1 VRLSVNA
8 IEHPIGNRIAAVLIL
23 AFGSAECGGAAEK
36 FQKLSGP
43 QIRAKFTGMV
53 MTDSVHFA
61 DMFAAGGTLKI
72 FSMGKKKEGT
82 WRVERDE
89 ICVDRGKDDGG
100 CYQVW
105 MSGKNVE
112 FRRGELGATLEGTL
126 QRPVPRN

>member
-1 VRLSVNA
+1 MNA
-8 IEHPIGNRIAAVLIL
+8 IGHPIGNRIAAVFVL
-23 AFGSAECGGAAEK
+23 AFCSVECGEAAGK

-43 QIRAKFTGMV
+43 QIRARFAGME
-53 MTDSVHFA
+53 MTDGVHFA

-112 FRRGELGATLEGTL
+112 FRRDGQEATLEGAL

>member
-1 VRLSVNA
+1 MECPMN
-8 IEHPIGNRIAAVLIL
+8 NRIVVALML
-23 AFGSAECGGAAEK
+23 TSFGAGERGEAAEK
-36 FQKLSGP
+36 FQKLSEP
-43 QIRAKFTGMV
+43 QIRAKFCGME

-61 DMFAAGGTLKI
+61 DMLAAGGTLKM

-82 WRVERDE
+82 WRVARDE

-112 FRRGELGATLEGTL
+112 FRREGMGATSEGTL

>member
-1 VRLSVNA
+1 MARMVSTRM
-8 IEHPIGNRIAAVLIL
+8 IAALML
-23 AFGSAECGGAAEK
+23 ASVGTLEIGEAAEK

-43 QIRAKFTGMV
+43 QIRARFTGME
-53 MTDSVHFA
+53 MTDSVHYA
-61 DMFAAGGTLKI
+61 DMFAARGTLKI

-82 WRVERDE
+82 WRVEREE

-112 FRRGELGATLEGTL
+112 FRREGLAATMEGTL

>member
-1 VRLSVNA
+1 MERPMNS
-8 IEHPIGNRIAAVLIL
+8 RIVVALML
-23 AFGSAECGGAAEK
+23 ASFGAGGSGEAAEK
-36 FQKLSGP
+36 FQKLSGL
-43 QIRAKFTGMV
+43 QIRAKFAGME

-61 DMFAAGGTLKI
+61 DMFAAGGTLKV

-105 MSGKNVE
+105 VSGKNVE
-112 FRRGELGATLEGTL
+112 FRREGLGATLEGTL

>member
-1 VRLSVNA
+1 MNS
-8 IEHPIGNRIAAVLIL
+8 IMHPVSNRIAAVLIL
-23 AFGSAECGGAAEK
+23 IICGVPGRGEAAEK

-43 QIRAKFTGMV
+43 QIRAKFTGME

-61 DMFAAGGTLKI
+61 DLFAAGGTLKI

-89 ICVDRGKDDGG
+89 LCVDRGKDDGG

-112 FRRGELGATLEGTL
+112 FRREGLGATLEGTL
-126 QRPVPRN
+126 QHPVPRN

>member
-1 VRLSVNA
+1 MSPIV
-8 IEHPIGNRIAAVLIL
+8 HPPSNRIAAALML
-23 AFGSAECGGAAEK
+23 ALFGAGESGEAAEK

-43 QIRAKFTGMV
+43 QIRTRFTGME

-61 DMFAAGGTLKI
+61 DTFAAGGTLKI

-89 ICVDRGKDDGG
+89 LCVDRGKDDGG

-105 MSGKNVE
+105 ISGKNVE
-112 FRRGELGATLEGTL
+112 FRREGLGATLEGTL
-126 QRPVPRN
+126 QHPVPRN

>member
-1 VRLSVNA
+1 MKRLMSS
-8 IEHPIGNRIAAVLIL
+8 RILVALML
-23 AFGSAECGGAAEK
+23 ASLGAGGSGEAAEK

-43 QIRAKFTGMV
+43 QIRAKFTGME

-89 ICVDRGKDDGG
+89 LCVDRGKDDGG

-112 FRRGELGATLEGTL
+112 FRREGLGATLEGTL
-126 QRPVPRN
+126 QHPVPRN

>member
-1 VRLSVNA
+1 M
-8 IEHPIGNRIAAVLIL
+8 E
-23 AFGSAECGGAAEK
+23 
-36 FQKLSGP
+36 
-43 QIRAKFTGMV
+43 
-53 MTDSVHFA
+53 MTDSVHFGH
-61 DMFAAGGTLKI
+61 MFAAGGTLKI

-112 FRRGELGATLEGTL
+112 SRRGELGATSEGTL
-126 QRPVPRN
+126 RGRFLGIDGGRGMKVRLRIELGANHMIVESRRRDLLEGDSSA

>member
-1 VRLSVNA
+1 MVR
-8 IEHPIGNRIAAVLIL
+8 PMNRRIVAALML
-23 AFGSAECGGAAEK
+23 ASFGAAESGEAAEK

-43 QIRAKFTGMV
+43 QIRARFTGME
-53 MTDSVHFA
+53 MTDGVHFA
-61 DMFAAGGTLKI
+61 DMFAAGGALKI
-72 FSMGKKKEGT
+72 FSMGRKKEGT

-112 FRRGELGATLEGTL
+112 FRRDGLGAALEVTL

>member
-1 VRLSVNA
+1 MHSF
-8 IEHPIGNRIAAVLIL
+8 NRIAAAVIVALCG
-23 AFGSAECGGAAEK
+23 AAERGEAAEK

-43 QIRAKFTGMV
+43 QTRARFTGME

-61 DMFAAGGTLKI
+61 DMFAAGGILKT
-72 FSMGKKKEGT
+72 FSMGRKKNGT

-89 ICVDRGKDDGG
+89 ICVERGKDDGG

-112 FRRGELGATLEGTL
+112 FRREGLGATLEGTL

>member
-1 VRLSVNA
+1 M
-8 IEHPIGNRIAAVLIL
+8 NRRIVAALVL
-23 AFGSAECGGAAEK
+23 ASFGAGESGGAAEK

-43 QIRAKFTGMV
+43 QIRARFTGME
-53 MTDSVHFA
+53 MSDSVHFA

-89 ICVDRGKDDGG
+89 ICVDRGRDDGG

-112 FRRGELGATLEGTL
+112 FRRGGLGATLEGTL